1 MTRSAVPTIETAR
14 LLLTPMTRDE
24 LNEWTRLVF
33 ADPDVMRYHNK
44 SSLPPDE
51 RAAKNLARHNANWS
65 ERGFGGLVIRDR
77 TDGTLLGDVYLG
89 PADEAGDI
97 ELGYSV
103 GKEFWGRGIA
113 TEASRA
119 MVRFGFEV
127 SGLSRIAGFVIPA
140 NVGSWRVLEKC
151 GFVFER
157 KDHLFG
163 LDVHCYA
170 IEVSGYE
177 PDGSV
182 YRVHHG

>member
-1 MTRSAVPTIETAR
+1 MVTVTPIIVTQR
-14 LLLTPMTRDE
+14 LALTPMTHDD
-24 LNEWTRLVF
+24 LAEWTRIVF

-44 SSLPPDE
+44 SSLPAEE
-51 RAAKNLARHNANWS
+51 RAARNLAWHNRNWS
-65 ERGFGGLVIRDR
+65 ELGFGGLMITDR
-77 TDGTLLGDVYLG
+77 ADGALLGDVYLG
-89 PADEAGDI
+89 PADEAGEI

-103 GKEFWGRGIA
+103 GREFWGRGIA

-119 MVRFGFEV
+119 MVRYGFENR
-127 SGLSRIAGFVIPA
+127 GLNRIAGFVAPV

-157 KDHLFG
+157 EDHLFG

-170 IEVSGYE
+170 IEATSYE

-182 YRVHHG
+182 YHVHPG